1 MKKYY
6 SFLFIL
12 VSAYLLFS
20 CGSGS
25 DSGRSDKN
33 TDVYGEAD
41 SLSYHQGRKTDNLAR
56 AVINGRKVEFKY
68 IDAALTIENVI
79 PFTQSKDGRFT
90 SFSFE
95 LGSDE
100 KLREKIGIMLI
111 NHNITAD
118 NIPYQIMPGKQEGK
132 QAKLDLNIQ
141 KSSIFI
147 SYNNTDNFTC
157 SITAFSDDEIEGN
170 FFGEVRNAGGR
181 IIKVEDGYFKVKIKK
196 VEMKLQ

>member
-6 SFLFIL
+6 SFLIVL
-12 VSAYLLFS
+12 VSACVLFS
-20 CGSGS
+20 CGGSS
-25 DSGRSDKN
+25 DSERTDKN

-41 SLSYHQGRKTDNLAR
+41 SLSHHQGRETDNIAR

-79 PFTQSKDGRFT
+79 PFTQSADNRFT
-90 SFSFE
+90 SFAFE
-95 LGSDE
+95 LGSDK

-111 NHNITAD
+111 NHNITKD

-132 QAKLDLNIQ
+132 QAKLELNIQ

-147 SYNNTDNFTC
+147 PYNNIDNFTC
-157 SITAFSDDEIEGN
+157 AITAFSDDEIEGN

>member
-20 CGSGS
+20 CGGSS
-25 DSGRSDKN
+25 DSGRTDKN

-41 SLSYHQGRKTDNLAR
+41 SLSHHQGRKTDNIAR
-56 AVINGRKVEFKY
+56 AVINGRKVEFSF
-68 IDAALTIENVI
+68 IDASLTLENEI
-79 PFTQSKDGRFT
+79 PFTQSKDNRFT
-90 SFSFE
+90 SFAFE

-100 KLREKIGIMLI
+100 KLREKIGITLI
-111 NHNITAD
+111 NHNITPD
-118 NIPYQIMPGKQEGK
+118 NIPYKIMPGKQEGK
-132 QAKLDLNIQ
+132 QAKLDLSIQ

-147 SYNNTDNFTC
+147 PYNNIDDFTC
-157 SITAFSDDEIEGN
+157 SITAFNDNEIEGN

-181 IIKVEDGYFKVKIKK
+181 VIKVEDGYFKVKIKK

>member
-25 DSGRSDKN
+25 DSGRTDKN

-41 SLSYHQGRKTDNLAR
+41 SLSHHQGRKTDNLAR

-100 KLREKIGIMLI
+100 KLREKIGIILI
-111 NHNITAD
+111 NHNITTG

-147 SYNNTDNFTC
+147 PYNNTDNFTC

-181 IIKVEDGYFKVKIKK
+181 VIKVEDGYFKVKIKK
-196 VEMKLQ
+196 VEMQLQ